1 MDLLCAFPTSS
12 LQSDSISVNQV
23 IRSMENWR
31 WAVRLFSSARDLI
44 GANSALGVC
53 GEQGHWGVALA
64 LLQSAVLKRL
74 HPDTVSSTEVM
85 SPSACD
91 AYLHVPH
98 VERVWTFSEQETD

>member
-12 LQSDSISVNQV
+12 LQSDSLSVNQV

-31 WAVRLFSSARDLI
+31 WAARLFSSDARDLI

-53 GEQGHWGVALA
+53 GEHGHWEVALA

-74 HPDTVSSTEVM
+74 HPDAVSSTEVM
-85 SPSACD
+85 SP
-91 AYLHVPH
+91 
-98 VERVWTFSEQETD
+98 